1 MVLEDLIQVNR
12 LWRKI
17 YPYLAMQIAEIYK
30 KDFGEVLEL
39 GPFSGGISLELAGR
53 YPGLNITITDNSSEV
68 LNYFDE
74 EISSAGLTENIRTR
88 KTGFDTL
95 VFNDAEFDLVI
106 VRGAFFFLDE
116 DGNILREIFRVIRK
130 GGIAFAGGGFGKD
143 TPKDIIDEI
152 AEESRVLNDR
162 LGRKRVS
169 IQGLEQIISR
179 AMLTDNC
186 RIVEEGGLWVI
197 VRK

>member
-1 MVLEDLIQVNR
+1 MVLDDLIKVNR

-17 YPYLAMQIAEIYK
+17 YPYLAMQTAEIYK
-30 KDFGEVLEL
+30 KDCGDVLEL

-53 YPGLNITITDNSSEV
+53 YPGLNITIADNSSEV

-74 EISSAGLTENIRTR
+74 EIRSAGLTANIRMR
-88 KTGFDTL
+88 KTGFDPL

-106 VRGAFFFLDE
+106 VRGAFFFLNE
-116 DGNILREIFRVIRK
+116 DGNLLREIFRVIK
-130 GGIAFAGGGFGKD
+130 KNGIAFAGGGFGKD

-152 AEESRVLNDR
+152 ANESRVLNDR

-169 IQGLEQIISR
+169 IQGLEQIINR
-179 AMLTDNC
+179 AQLTDNC
-186 RIVEEGGLWVI
+186 KIVEEGGLWVI

>member
-17 YPYLAMQIAEIYK
+17 YPYLAMQTAGIYRR
-30 KDFGEVLEL
+30 DCGDVLEL

-53 YPGLNITITDNSSEV
+53 YPGLNITIADNSSEV
-68 LNYFDE
+68 LNYFNE
-74 EISSAGLTENIRTR
+74 EIRSAGLTANIRTR
-88 KTGFDTL
+88 KTGLNPL

-116 DGNILREIFRVIRK
+116 DGNILREIFRVIR
-130 GGIAFAGGGFGKD
+130 
-143 TPKDIIDEI
+143 IIDEI

-162 LGRKRVS
+162 LGRKRVR

-179 AMLTDNC
+179 ARLTDNC

>member
-17 YPYLAMQIAEIYK
+17 YPYLAMQTAGIYRR
-30 KDFGEVLEL
+30 DCGDVLEL

-53 YPGLNITITDNSSEV
+53 YPGLNITIADNSSEV
-68 LNYFDE
+68 LNYFNE
-74 EISSAGLTENIRTR
+74 EIRSAGLTANIRTR
-88 KTGFDTL
+88 KTGLNPL

-162 LGRKRVS
+162 LGRKRVR

-179 AMLTDNC
+179 ARLTDNC